1 MASTR
6 IFILMNSTLMPVF
19 LDYHSTTPVDPA
31 VLEAMMPFFNEHFG
45 NPASRSHPY
54 GWKASE
60 AVELARKH
68 VAQLINARPEEIIF
82 TSGATEAL
90 NLAIKGLAEKL
101 SHKGRHII
109 ASSTE
114 HNAVLDPLKWLA
126 KKNYEVTLLPVDKNG
141 LLDPGQLEQACRPD
155 TILCL
160 TMWANN
166 ETGVIQDLDSIGE
179 ICNKKGIAFVCDAT
193 QAAGKIEMDAPAKKI
208 DLLALSA
215 HKMYGPKG
223 TGALYVAKNEKK
235 LKPEAIIHGGGHE
248 QGLRSGTLN
257 VTGIVGFGA
266 AALRAKDC
274 SDDMVRIAE
283 LRDKFESEILTQ
295 VELSSVNGAAGT
307 RLPTVTNILV
317 KHVDSQAVMTRLR
330 TKLAISSGS
339 ACSSSDPSPSHVL
352 LAMGLTHEEAKGS
365 FRISLG
371 RPTTEEEMTNA
382 ARWLIAAIEEHR
394 AQSPVWQMYKSGMKL
409 A

>member
-1 MASTR
+1 
-6 IFILMNSTLMPVF
+6 MPVF

-274 SDDMVRIAE
+274 SDDMVRIGK

-295 VELSSVNGAAGT
+295 VELSSVNGAAGK

>member
-1 MASTR
+1 
-6 IFILMNSTLMPVF
+6 MPVF

-295 VELSSVNGAAGT
+295 VELSSVNGAAGK